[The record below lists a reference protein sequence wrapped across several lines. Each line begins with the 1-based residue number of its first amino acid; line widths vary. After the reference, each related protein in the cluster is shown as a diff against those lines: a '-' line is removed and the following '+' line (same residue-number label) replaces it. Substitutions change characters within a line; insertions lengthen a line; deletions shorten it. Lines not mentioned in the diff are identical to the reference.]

1 MAILKS
7 KAAKAAATTLADAAT
22 SVTPALPVVPRT
34 ATSDWSIADLSAI
47 YTEYRTSLVS
57 QARRMLR
64 DETDANEKLIKH
76 GVLALEMEAS
86 QLYSIAARKGKK
98 ALAVLTVSDHV
109 ITHEAMD
116 ADARER
122 TLNDMVE
129 VALAAES
136 GLRRQTA
143 ADLSE
148 VQTELHGSVLVS
160 AGEGFSSCVLEA
172 ASRFTSL
179 HPRCSVELMVT
190 TDFHK
195 IVRGVAD
202 IAIRTAH
209 LGEPS
214 LIYRPIGKLAYGV
227 FAEAGYLKR
236 SPGVTLAT
244 AVNIAL
250 LPPLDMLPQMRA
262 AKAAGLD
269 RAQISVNSFAVQ
281 LESVRK
287 GMGVAVL
294 PRILAKDLTEL
305 FKELELPDME
315 VYLVTRPQALKQ
327 AHIRCFFDILEQVLL
342 EVLCVGTHQR
352 AN

>member
-1 MAILKS
+1 MALQENWDDLRLL
-7 KAAKAAATTLADAAT
+7 LA
-22 SVTPALPVVPRT
+22 
-34 ATSDWSIADLSAI
+34 
-47 YTEYRTSLVS
+47 VS
-57 QARRMLR
+57 RRGSFLQA
-64 DETDANEKLIKH
+64 
-76 GVLALEMEAS
+76 G
-86 QLYSIAARKGKK
+86 QLLGIAAS
-98 ALAVLTVSDHV
+98 TVSRRL
-109 ITHEAMD
+109 TQLEA
-116 ADARER
+116 ALGELLVER
-122 TLNDMVE
+122 GVEGCWLTSRGQSLVE
-129 VALAAES
+129 VALAAEA
-136 GLRRQTA
+136 GLRRQAA
-143 ADLSE
+143 ADLSG
-148 VQTELHGSVLVS
+148 VQTELYGSVLVS

-179 HPRCSVELMVT
+179 HPRCSVELLVT
-190 TDFHK
+190 ADFHK

-202 IAIRTAH
+202 IALRTAH

-227 FAEAGYLKR
+227 FADAGYLKR
-236 SPGVTLAT
+236 FPGVTLAT

-281 LESVRK
+281 LESVRQ

-305 FKELELPDME
+305 FQALELPDME

-342 EVLCVGTHQR
+342 EALRVENVED
-352 AN
+352 

>member
-1 MAILKS
+1 MALQ
-7 KAAKAAATTLADAAT
+7 ANWDDLRLLLA
-22 SVTPALPVVPRT
+22 
-34 ATSDWSIADLSAI
+34 
-47 YTEYRTSLVS
+47 VS
-57 QARRMLR
+57 RRGSFLQA
-64 DETDANEKLIKH
+64 
-76 GVLALEMEAS
+76 G
-86 QLYSIAARKGKK
+86 QLLGIAAS
-98 ALAVLTVSDHV
+98 TVSRRL
-109 ITHEAMD
+109 TQLEA
-116 ADARER
+116 ALGEPLVER
-122 TLNDMVE
+122 GVEGCWLTSRGQSLVE
-129 VALAAES
+129 VAQAAEA

-143 ADLSE
+143 ADLSGE
-148 VQTELHGSVLVS
+148 RQELYGSVLVS

-179 HPRCSVELMVT
+179 HPRCSVELLVT
-190 TDFHK
+190 ADFHK

-227 FAEAGYLKR
+227 FADAGYLKR
-236 SPGVTLAT
+236 SPEVTLAT

-281 LESVRK
+281 LESVRQ

-305 FKELELPDME
+305 FPELELPEME

-342 EVLCVGTHQR
+342 EVLCVE
-352 AN
+352 NVEN